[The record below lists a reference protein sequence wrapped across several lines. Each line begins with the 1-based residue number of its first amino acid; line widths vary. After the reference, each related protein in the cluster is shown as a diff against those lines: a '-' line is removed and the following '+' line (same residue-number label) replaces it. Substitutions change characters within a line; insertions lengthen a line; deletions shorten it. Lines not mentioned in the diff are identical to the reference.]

1 MASAGEPF
9 MAHFGAALLAAWW
22 LDRDTGLSEAASRTM
37 VNQADAIVKK
47 HSWLFSHLPVATGG
61 DRSDEF
67 VEAIESGLGHVW
79 AIGHDVIYAS
89 LVVRTLQ
96 ERPGLAC
103 DSTVDGVLRVLEAC
117 RAQPLEVI
125 GGVFQ
130 IGDAI
135 AEEVADEEVAD
146 ASSLAKVALTTMLE
160 VQHVY
165 VGLHQGDIGH
175 LADHAHGLLVLD
187 RLGYRN
193 AALRGRSGF
202 RQHLAAIRRVRYLT
216 ADLVEVRHGLDA
228 DPREHQYWDQSWSGN
243 DWAFGHAFKYPYAF
257 LDLLEVAGD
266 DDLASPTLNRL
277 GELVAES

>member
-1 MASAGEPF
+1 MTKGRRRTPASDDELLEGLRAGDEEAF
-9 MAHFGAALLAAWW
+9 VALV
-22 LDRDTGLSEAASRTM
+22 SRH
-37 VNQADAIVKK
+37 NHA
-47 HSWLFSHLPVATGG
+47 LF
-61 DRSDEF
+61 
-67 VEAIESGLGHVW
+67 W
-79 AIGHDVIYAS
+79 
-89 LVVRTLQ
+89 VVRSFV
-96 ERPGLAC
+96 P
-103 DSTVDGVLRVLEAC
+103 S
-117 RAQPLEVI
+117 
-125 GGVFQ
+125 
-130 IGDAI
+130 DAI